1 MSGCRLRWGWGLGN
15 RRRRWLVMLHLY
27 LWTRVRERSVFA
39 LSWPSPVYSAQ
50 DRSPWDGAAHIGDGS
65 SFPSS
70 IFRKGSHRQTQRC
83 VSVAVLNPVRLTMRI
98 YHHTQ
103 AMVNLFSSFF
113 IPICVPSF
121 SLSTWRF
128 PCHSLSVVIP
138 CSSRAGTSSL
148 TSLPVAPLICLHKSC
163 SQVSPP

>member
-1 MSGCRLRWGWGLGN
+1 
-15 RRRRWLVMLHLY
+15 MLHLY

-50 DRSPWDGAAHIGDGS
+50 DRSPWDGAAHIWDGS

-83 VSVAVLNPVRLTMRI
+83 VSVAILNPVRLTMRI

-103 AMVNLFSSFF
+103 AMVNHFSSFF

-121 SLSTWRF
+121 SLHCPSQPGGARLEI
-128 PCHSLSVVIP
+128 SLSQPFRGHPLLLQGWNVISDIFT
-138 CSSRAGTSSL
+138 CCA
-148 TSLPVAPLICLHKSC
+148 LICLHKSC